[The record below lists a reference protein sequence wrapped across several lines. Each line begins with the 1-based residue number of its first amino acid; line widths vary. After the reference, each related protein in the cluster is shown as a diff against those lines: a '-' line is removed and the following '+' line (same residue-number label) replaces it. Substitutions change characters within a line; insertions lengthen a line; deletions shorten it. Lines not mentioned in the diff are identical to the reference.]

1 MESAELKILGMRLG
15 WAAVV
20 VWFSANLLSQAIYMG
35 LHGEP
40 YNASAMLS
48 SIGSWYWFFIAIEL
62 VIWTTFGGLVIH
74 RVRERVAE
82 GEPDSSAKP
91 VPDGA

>member
-1 MESAELKILGMRLG
+1 MENAELKILGMRLG

-35 LHGEP
+35 FHGEP

-48 SIGSWYWFFIAIEL
+48 FIGSWYWFFIAIEL
-62 VIWTTFGGLVIH
+62 VIWTTFGGLVIQ
-74 RVRERVAE
+74 RVRERISE
-82 GEPDSSAKP
+82 GEQVSAGLA
-91 VPDGA
+91 PDGV